1 MKLSHRK
8 MYKLPRSPEEIRI
21 NNYNPLLL
29 LLWKANMDLQ
39 FVGESTLAIAHYVT
53 GYVTKAEKSNMQEL
67 WQEVSSH
74 NSVYS
79 KLWSFGV
86 HSLRS
91 RECGLYEASDLL
103 LGDHLCGKSKT
114 VKWIDVSLP
123 HNRKR
128 RLMNHSKL
136 VEMRER
142 HPNSTDIFEDNLVD
156 TFYPQ
161 RPSDME
167 DVCLYD
173 FVAEYT
179 KCGFDDDGNPV
190 YRKLGKTVLPNHKS
204 YDPKREN
211 EHESYFYSLLLLFV
225 PFRNEAD
232 LIQQGENAESAFN
245 RHMADNGALN
255 THSEKLQKM
264 LEAWESVQKINEA
277 TQAEAE
283 DVTDADPLK
292 EDDGPQVLGEAT
304 SAMNGVVDLHQG
316 DKNCPSF
323 EELVTSLN
331 TDQARIFQQIKV
343 HLEHQSKHENGEC
356 TCTDLT
362 PLHMFVSGVGGTG
375 KSFLI
380 KTVRGLVSQIWQ
392 DRADCPVCAV
402 SAPTGLAAFNV
413 GGVTIHRLL
422 QLPIEHEGRPA
433 RYWRLG
439 KDALKVMHASLSQLH
454 LLIVDEVSL
463 VSSLNLVYIHLRLEE
478 IVARNQWFGGIN
490 VLFVGDI
497 LQLPPVNGASV
508 YEKMTN
514 KSVASKLGC
523 MTSVNIWQDCV
534 VYDELTINERQKSDG
549 VFSSMLDEVRR
560 GCPSQKTIEA
570 LQDRVITSPVVD
582 KFEELLAA
590 KQSPL
595 CLFPTRKACQEF
607 NLEMLSRLQADTK
620 EIPCVDEVDET
631 TGTFKW
637 NKKATDE
644 MKKLNSDCNLTAGL
658 EAVLQVAIGARVML
672 RRNIDTAVGLV
683 NGALGTV
690 MSIRTHHITVQ
701 FDGMHEPHHVERV
714 KSRFMVLKKIYVQR
728 KQFPLILAFAVTV
741 HKCQGLSL
749 DCAMM
754 DLSNQ
759 VFCAGMAYVAL
770 SRVRKLEN
778 LHLVSFSPQ
787 AIKVSTKCLQEI
799 NRLRQ
804 TYRPDMAQ
812 YAVPRE
818 EIRVKQIRKRKLSAT
833 ASVVPVS
840 PKKPK
845 LSKPTQKRK
854 VTLPNRDAQTS
865 RKEKVNKP
873 RNKKIKVT
881 PQASDTLSKSKK
893 RVTGSKNK
901 KVPPSEDTFVHST
914 AFIPSRYRYNPVTP
928 DWQRQACQQLGLEFV
943 RENGITLGG
952 PNVALCPPTRVHRVE
967 GDGNCLF
974 YSLCYISL

>member
-1 MKLSHRK
+1 
-8 MYKLPRSPEEIRI
+8 
-21 NNYNPLLL
+21 
-29 LLWKANMDLQ
+29 
-39 FVGESTLAIAHYVT
+39 
-53 GYVTKAEKSNMQEL
+53 
-67 WQEVSSH
+67 
-74 NSVYS
+74 
-79 KLWSFGV
+79 
-86 HSLRS
+86 
-91 RECGLYEASDLL
+91 
-103 LGDHLCGKSKT
+103 
-114 VKWIDVSLP
+114 
-123 HNRKR
+123 
-128 RLMNHSKL
+128 
-136 VEMRER
+136 MR
-142 HPNSTDIFEDNLVD
+142 
-156 TFYPQ
+156 
-161 RPSDME
+161 
-167 DVCLYD
+167 
-173 FVAEYT
+173 
-179 KCGFDDDGNPV
+179 
-190 YRKLGKTVLPNHKS
+190 
-204 YDPKREN
+204 
-211 EHESYFYSLLLLFV
+211 
-225 PFRNEAD
+225 
-232 LIQQGENAESAFN
+232 
-245 RHMADNGALN
+245 
-255 THSEKLQKM
+255 
-264 LEAWESVQKINEA
+264 
-277 TQAEAE
+277 
-283 DVTDADPLK
+283 
-292 EDDGPQVLGEAT
+292 
-304 SAMNGVVDLHQG
+304 
-316 DKNCPSF
+316 
-323 EELVTSLN
+323 
-331 TDQARIFQQIKV
+331 
-343 HLEHQSKHENGEC
+343 
-356 TCTDLT
+356 
-362 PLHMFVSGVGGTG
+362 
-375 KSFLI
+375 
-380 KTVRGLVSQIWQ
+380 
-392 DRADCPVCAV
+392 
-402 SAPTGLAAFNV
+402 
-413 GGVTIHRLL
+413 
-422 QLPIEHEGRPA
+422 
-433 RYWRLG
+433 
-439 KDALKVMHASLSQLH
+439 ASLSQLR
-454 LLIVDEVSL
+454 LLIVDEVSM

-478 IVARNQWFGGIN
+478 IFARNQWFGGVN
-490 VLFVGDI
+490 MLFVGDI

-508 YEKMTN
+508 FEKMTN
-514 KSVASKLGC
+514 KSAASKLGC
-523 MTSVNIWQDCV
+523 MTSVNIWQACV

-570 LQDRVITSPVVD
+570 LQDRVIVSPVVD

-595 CLFPTRKACQEF
+595 CLFPTRKACQVF

-658 EAVLQVAIGARVML
+658 EAVLQLAIGARVML

-683 NGALGTV
+683 NGAVGTV

-728 KQFPLILAFAVTV
+728 KQFPVILAFAVTV

-804 TYRPDMAQ
+804 TYRPDTAQ

-818 EIRVKQIRKRKLSAT
+818 EIRVKQIRKRKLSGT

-840 PKKPK
+840 PKKTK

-881 PQASDTLSKSKK
+881 PQASDTLSKPKK

-901 KVPPSEDTFVHST
+901 KVPPSEDTFLHST

-974 YSLCYISL
+974 YSLCYIITGSIREHLTLRSLIIQHLRTQIGC